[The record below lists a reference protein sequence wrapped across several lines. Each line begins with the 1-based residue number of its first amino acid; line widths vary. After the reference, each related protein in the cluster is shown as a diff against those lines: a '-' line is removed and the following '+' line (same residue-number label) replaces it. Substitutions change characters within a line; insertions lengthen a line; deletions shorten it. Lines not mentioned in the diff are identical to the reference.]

1 MRVSADHGK
10 RRAAACVTFVLMV
23 GLCFPGQAAPKRGLH
38 YAPNG
43 NFDAS
48 GIFLPAK
55 LGFNLAD
62 VRSVGQLDALP
73 NQVKG
78 LAWIGQCNGADAAF
92 RDTVRPYIGN
102 PRLFGFFLVDDPDP
116 RRSDVRGVY
125 PHACKAE
132 DLKAESDWIHAN
144 FPSARTFIILMNL
157 SSSRTPSF
165 GGTYAPRNS
174 HVDFF
179 GVDPYP
185 CRTEL
190 DRCDFGMID
199 RYVAAAV
206 SSGVPRTAIVPVF
219 QAFGGGNWKDD
230 SGGRYVLP
238 SAQEEQEILAHWRR
252 LIPGPAF
259 DVTYSWGSQN
269 GDIALEQARDL
280 QAVFYYRNKR
290 EDEAPQ

>member
-1 MRVSADHGK
+1 RPCRLWDGAFHHSSANLLVRNGPLLHHARRAQVRRCPRCPDFARGRGMRVSADHGK

-48 GIFLPAK
+48 GIFLPAE

-78 LAWIGQCNGADAAF
+78 LAWIGQCNGADTAF

-116 RRSDVRGVY
+116 RRSDVRGVH

-144 FPSARTFIILMNL
+144 FSSAKTFIVLMNL

-179 GVDPYP
+179 
-185 CRTEL
+185 
-190 DRCDFGMID
+190 
-199 RYVAAAV
+199 
-206 SSGVPRTAIVPVF
+206 
-219 QAFGGGNWKDD
+219 
-230 SGGRYVLP
+230 
-238 SAQEEQEILAHWRR
+238 
-252 LIPGPAF
+252 
-259 DVTYSWGSQN
+259 
-269 GDIALEQARDL
+269 
-280 QAVFYYRNKR
+280 
-290 EDEAPQ
+290 